1 MQVPIRDVRLRPRA
15 DTASDLKQTCLVS
28 GDAMDVK
35 PQTTSQVRAALRE
48 LAAKRPGSASELGR
62 VQRGSLLLRLH
73 IQSHGLG
80 TEMPEIA
87 WHFLSDAD
95 IRYRSPDYGVAQ
107 TEGLLS
113 ALDLWQ
119 QQEER

>member
-1 MQVPIRDVRLRPRA
+1 
-15 DTASDLKQTCLVS
+15 
-28 GDAMDVK
+28 MDVK

-48 LAAKRPGSASELGR
+48 LAAKRPSSADQLAH

-73 IQSHGLG
+73 IQSNGLG
-80 TEMPEIA
+80 TAMPEIA

-95 IRYRSPDYGVAQ
+95 IRYSSPDYAVVQ

-119 QQEER
+119 QQEEL

>member
-1 MQVPIRDVRLRPRA
+1 
-15 DTASDLKQTCLVS
+15 
-28 GDAMDVK
+28 MDVK
-35 PQTTSQVRAALRE
+35 PQTTSQIRAALRE
-48 LAAKRPGSASELGR
+48 LAAKRPDSAGELAH

-80 TEMPEIA
+80 TDMPEIA

-107 TEGLLS
+107 TEGPCL
-113 ALDLWQ
+113 
-119 QQEER
+119 R